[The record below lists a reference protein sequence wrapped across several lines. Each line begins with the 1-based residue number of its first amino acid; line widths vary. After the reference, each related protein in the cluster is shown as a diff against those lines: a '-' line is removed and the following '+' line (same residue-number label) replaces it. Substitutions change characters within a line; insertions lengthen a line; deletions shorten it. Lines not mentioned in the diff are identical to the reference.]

1 MTLPLPL
8 PLPEEVSPLSLEDRL
23 NALIC
28 TNRSVAGYAIV
39 QPNGSVLVAFGCLS
53 DNNDDNDDN
62 DDNNDNDPSDVVNA
76 LLIDQTRTT
85 LTLQRRK
92 MHVVRRAPDMLL
104 AVEALDGAR
113 HPVACSAH
121 SISGNNILLVAYGPG
136 GSHEALPLVLSC
148 VHAPPQA

>member
-1 MTLPLPL
+1 MTLPL

-39 QPNGSVLVAFGCLS
+39 QPNGSVLVAFGCLY
-53 DNNDDNDDN
+53 DDN
-62 DDNNDNDPSDVVNA
+62 NDPSDVVNA

-85 LTLQRRK
+85 LTLRRRK

-104 AVEALDGAR
+104 AVEALSLDGAR

-148 VHAPPQA
+148 LHAPPQA

>member
-1 MTLPLPL
+1 MTLPL

-39 QPNGSVLVAFGCLS
+39 QPNGSVLVAFGCLY
-53 DNNDDNDDN
+53 DNDDN
-62 DDNNDNDPSDVVNA
+62 TDDDNNDNNDPSDVVNA

-85 LTLQRRK
+85 LTLRRRK

-104 AVEALDGAR
+104 AVEALSLDGTR

-148 VHAPPQA
+148 LHAPPQA